1 VAAVTPLLRGQLETD
16 RVRPTLVER
25 RRHPRV
31 VSLQLAA
38 QTPEVVLAT
47 AMIDD
52 GGITT
57 YPLHLI
63 LREGTA
69 GWLVSRIDGR

>member
-31 VSLQLAA
+31 VSLQLEA
-38 QTPEVVLAT
+38 QAPEVVLAS

-57 YPLHLI
+57 YPLRLI
-63 LREGTA
+63 LRMRAA
-69 GWLVSRIDGR
+69 GWLVSRVDGR